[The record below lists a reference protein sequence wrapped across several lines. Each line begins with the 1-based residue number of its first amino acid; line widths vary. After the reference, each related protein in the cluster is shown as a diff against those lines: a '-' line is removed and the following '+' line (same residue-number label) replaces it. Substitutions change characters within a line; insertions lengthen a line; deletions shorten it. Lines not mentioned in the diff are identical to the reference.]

1 MPESTDDAK
10 VCNASVRS
18 TPGEF
23 FLGKRDRELFNLLGW
38 KTRNAPPIPEKN
50 NQAGC
55 KWRGNG
61 HPSMAEMLR
70 QRQLNPSSTFPLCRL
85 NWGKPLRSMT
95 VRTIKTKSGVA
106 SEEEEKTKHNLLS
119 HTNKKF
125 RYTGLNKRSIY
136 LGLSHDSSMLVELA
150 IDVSDPLSIQTS
162 ISGAIGH
169 GVETFDSTEET
180 KFRLVVHDVI
190 PQHLC
195 PKAVANLGKRSV
207 FSVFYVGFPKNNSFA
222 GSLSFRN
229 NEHKLFTDPI
239 YNDTIW
245 LDFILFRKKLH
256 LSCQVVVS
264 YSQEKWKLCQR
275 SFYRIFEKGV
285 LLDTG
290 QEIISLMFLD
300 SNNVETTSGQTM
312 LSVRK
317 LDQYTFS
324 DQKQNHANAVHCRN
338 LTIQECSPSNIIS
351 GLDVDDNK
359 ENQITQHYA
368 IEPINCSEK
377 LDINIAKND
386 PALLYICESFI
397 TSEKVIQTVI
407 NTMLRRKSNACGNNY
422 GLTEE
427 AKFMGIANSEI
438 YTLDICDQ
446 TARLLVVGVV
456 EFQDRRY
463 IFSRVRIEL
472 DWDLHHP
479 SKMNLINFAMKE
491 TDWRVVIA
499 ERNGGKIGNTHPRWR
514 PTSLPLRLDIQDK
527 LMTNDVHESLKWLT
541 GSFSGGVA
549 FTL

>member
-1 MPESTDDAK
+1 MPESSVVAK
-10 VCNASVRS
+10 SCNASVIS
-18 TPGEF
+18 KPGEF
-23 FLGKRDRELFNLLGW
+23 FLGKRDRELFDLLGW
-38 KTRNAPPIPEKN
+38 KARNAPPIPKKN
-50 NQAGC
+50 YQTGF

-85 NWGKPLRSMT
+85 NWGKPLHSMT
-95 VRTIKTKSGVA
+95 VRTIRPKSDVA
-106 SEEEEKTKHNLLS
+106 SEEEKTKYNVLS
-119 HTNKKF
+119 HKKF

-150 IDVSDPLSIQTS
+150 IDVSDPLSIQTA
-162 ISGAIGH
+162 ISGAI
-169 GVETFDSTEET
+169 GVETFDSTEDT
-180 KFRLVVHDVI
+180 KFRLVVHDVV

-207 FSVFYVGFPKNNSFA
+207 FSVFYVGFPKNSSFV

-245 LDFILFRKKLH
+245 LDFTLFRKKLH

-264 YSQEKWKLCQR
+264 YGQEKWKLCQR

-300 SNNVETTSGQTM
+300 SNNVETTSGRTM

-338 LTIQECSPSNIIS
+338 LTIQGCAPSNIIS
-351 GLDVDDNK
+351 GLDGDDNK
-359 ENQITQHYA
+359 ENQVIQHYA
-368 IEPINCSEK
+368 IDPINCSEK
-377 LDINIAKND
+377 LDFNKAKSD

-407 NTMLRRKSNACGNNY
+407 NTMMHRRKSNACANNY

-438 YTLDICDQ
+438 YTLDIYDQ

-456 EFQDRRY
+456 EFQDRQY

-499 ERNGGKIGNTHPRWR
+499 ERNGGKIGNTHQRWR

-527 LMTNDVHESLKWLT
+527 LMTNDVHQSLKWLT